1 MSNVYFAFRK
11 RANQNAL
18 TRDYPMPAMGK
29 QRYMDDKLLGIYL
42 NDHLAGST
50 AGLEL
55 ARRTANNNTG
65 TLYESFLRD
74 LVQAIE
80 EDKRE
85 LEGVMDSL
93 GIANDRLKLAG
104 AWMVEKAGRLKLNG
118 QLTGYSPLS
127 RLWELEGL
135 KLGVTGKLSL
145 WESLRKVAD
154 HDSRLAVTDFD
165 KLITRAKEQI
175 EGLEKH
181 RLDAAAEALT

>member
-1 MSNVYFAFRK
+1 
-11 RANQNAL
+11 
-18 TRDYPMPAMGK
+18 
-29 QRYMDDKLLGIYL
+29 MDDKLLGIYL
-42 NDHLAGST
+42 NDHFAGST

-55 ARRTANNNTG
+55 ARRSANNNAG
-65 TLYESFLRD
+65 TVYEAFLRD

-85 LEGVMDSL
+85 LESIMDAL
-93 GIANDRLKLAG
+93 GIANDKLKIAG
-104 AWMVEKAGRLKLNG
+104 AWMAEKAGRLKLNG

-145 WESLRKVAD
+145 WKSLKQVAD

-165 KLITRAKEQI
+165 KLIARAEEQI
-175 EGLEKH
+175 DVLEKH